1 MHRIDKR
8 PLAAGR
14 WSLHFPRPFPWTVS
28 ALWIA
33 ALVVV
38 AILLLPTVYL
48 GVRAIT
54 TSDRVLV
61 TLGRASTYQTLFRT
75 AWLAIVVTALASAI
89 AVPLAWLLE
98 RTDLPLRR
106 MWSILL
112 PLPLVI
118 PSYVGAY
125 LYVSA
130 LGPRGLMQQ
139 WLAPLGIERLPSIY
153 GLPGATLTL
162 TMLSYPYILLSVR
175 AALRRIDPALEE
187 ASRSLGQGGW
197 STYRRVILPQLRPAL
212 GAGGL
217 LVALYVLRD
226 FGAVALMRYDTFTRV
241 IYTQYRSFDRSQ
253 AAVFAFFLIAL
264 TLLMVSFEVRLHGSR
279 ATTAAVPAWRVR
291 PTAFH
296 SAGGAG
302 RRWRSARSSRG

>member
-1 MHRIDKR
+1 M
-8 PLAAGR
+8 
-14 WSLHFPRPFPWTVS
+14 
-28 ALWIA
+28 
-33 ALVVV
+33 VV

-139 WLAPLGIERLPSIY
+139 WLAPLGIERLPSILWLTWRDAHPHDAQ
-153 GLPGATLTL
+153 LP
-162 TMLSYPYILLSVR
+162 
-175 AALRRIDPALEE
+175 
-187 ASRSLGQGGW
+187 
-197 STYRRVILPQLRPAL
+197 
-212 GAGGL
+212 
-217 LVALYVLRD
+217 
-226 FGAVALMRYDTFTRV
+226 
-241 IYTQYRSFDRSQ
+241 
-253 AAVFAFFLIAL
+253 
-264 TLLMVSFEVRLHGSR
+264 
-279 ATTAAVPAWRVR
+279 
-291 PTAFH
+291 
-296 SAGGAG
+296 
-302 RRWRSARSSRG
+302 